1 MNFFKLLSVSINTL
15 IMKLIQ
21 LKSMNKIWLAA
32 EHMIFWVHDEGFI
45 LAQTVPLRQT
55 TVWMLG
61 FA

>member
-15 IMKLIQ
+15 IMKLIHLIQ

-45 LAQTVPLRQT
+45 LAQTAPLRQLT
-55 TVWMLG
+55 L
-61 FA
+61 